1 MPSELTADAVNIANI
16 LRTGDT
22 VIWSQG
28 PSEPLSLTEAMVAQ
42 RKQVG
47 RFRALLGSSYS
58 RTFEPSHADS
68 IEFVGLGAV
77 GRTRKLLEAG
87 VLQVIPCHLSQFG
100 LMMRNGD
107 LKVDVVFLQLS
118 QDSSGAYSYGSTC
131 SYMPDALRHARIVV
145 AEINDQAPFTA
156 SSEPIDASRIDFV
169 VRVSRPL
176 LEVPSRPW
184 TEEDNRIAKHAVSLV
199 EDGATL
205 QIGIG
210 TLPDAILSELRDHR
224 DLGIHSGVIGD
235 SVVDLIKRG
244 VVNNSRKM
252 SDRGVS
258 VTGGLFG
265 TKVLSDFAHHNPAIR
280 VDPVSYTNDLRVL
293 SALPRLTTINSTI
306 EIDLFGQVN
315 SEIANNK
322 YLGTIGGLTDF
333 VRGAQIAEGGRSII
347 AMPARVSADGSSR
360 IVPALSSGLVTAA
373 RADTDYV
380 VTEFG
385 IAALRGQTVNE
396 RARRL
401 IEIAHPDDRERLA
414 RAWADIA
421 R

>member
-1 MPSELTADAVNIANI
+1 
-16 LRTGDT
+16 
-22 VIWSQG
+22 
-28 PSEPLSLTEAMVAQ
+28 
-42 RKQVG
+42 
-47 RFRALLGSSYS
+47 
-58 RTFEPSHADS
+58 
-68 IEFVGLGAV
+68 
-77 GRTRKLLEAG
+77 
-87 VLQVIPCHLSQFG
+87 
-100 LMMRNGD
+100 
-107 LKVDVVFLQLS
+107 
-118 QDSSGAYSYGSTC
+118 
-131 SYMPDALRHARIVV
+131 
-145 AEINDQAPFTA
+145 
-156 SSEPIDASRIDFV
+156 
-169 VRVSRPL
+169 
-176 LEVPSRPW
+176 
-184 TEEDNRIAKHAVSLV
+184 
-199 EDGATL
+199 
-205 QIGIG
+205 
-210 TLPDAILSELRDHR
+210 
-224 DLGIHSGVIGD
+224 
-235 SVVDLIKRG
+235 
-244 VVNNSRKM
+244 VNNSRKM

-293 SALPRLTTINSTI
+293 SGLPCLTTINSTI
-306 EIDLFGQVN
+306 EVDLFGQVN